1 MTRRDIRMRAARR
14 EWNARS
20 SDTALTDG
28 IMAWG
33 IIGLVLTVLGMI
45 VSAL

>member
-1 MTRRDIRMRAARR
+1 MTRRDIHMRAVKRK
-14 EWNARS
+14 WNARS
-20 SDTALTDG
+20 NDTALADS

-33 IIGLVLTVLGMI
+33 IIGLVLTVMAMI

>member
-1 MTRRDIRMRAARR
+1 MTRRDIHMRAAKRQ
-14 EWNARS
+14 WNTS
-20 SDTALTDG
+20 SNDTALADS

-33 IIGLVLTVLGMI
+33 VIGLVLTVVGMI

>member
-1 MTRRDIRMRAARR
+1 MTRRDIHMRAAKR
-14 EWNARS
+14 EWNASS
-20 SDTALTDG
+20 SDTALADS

-33 IIGLVLTVLGMI
+33 IIGLVLTVIGMI

>member
-1 MTRRDIRMRAARR
+1 MTRRDINVRAAKRK
-14 EWNARS
+14 WNAS
-20 SDTALTDG
+20 SNNAALADS

-33 IIGLVLTVLGMI
+33 VIGLVLMVMAMI

>member
-1 MTRRDIRMRAARR
+1 MTRHDIHVRAAKR
-14 EWNARS
+14 EWNARAS
-20 SDTALTDG
+20 QTSLADS

-33 IIGLVLTVLGMI
+33 IIGLVLTVMAMI

>member
-1 MTRRDIRMRAARR
+1 MTRRDMRMRAAKR
-14 EWNARS
+14 EWNDS
-20 SDTALTDG
+20 SSQTSLADS

-33 IIGLVLTVLGMI
+33 IIGLVLTVMAMI

>member
-1 MTRRDIRMRAARR
+1 MTRNDINVRAAKRQ
-14 EWNARS
+14 WNAS
-20 SDTALTDG
+20 SNDTALADS

-33 IIGLVLTVLGMI
+33 VIGLVLTVVGMI

>member
-1 MTRRDIRMRAARR
+1 MTRHDIRVRAAKR

-20 SDTALTDG
+20 SQTVLADS

-33 IIGLVLTVLGMI
+33 IIGLVLTVIGMI